1 VRCDCCTGVIGGAR
15 VTCLTCRLEDTFDTV
30 DFCDT
35 PSCTSTKVVPTG
47 MTRPHLPAHDILKLR
62 RVVHVRQFGKTYRE
76 AKRALAKARQ
86 LFPPPSETDADV
98 ENPET
103 PAPKCAVCN
112 DPVTQPCW
120 FCVQCDEPSFICN
133 SCDSDS
139 KKKIAFGY
147 HDPYAHDLVRVRE
160 LVEEVEVTLEDRLAD
175 LEQRFIQHE
184 ANMDQR
190 LGSLEAKVDD
200 RLMQV
205 DDRLMLVEKLL
216 ERVLFALEQPL
227 SR

>member
-1 VRCDCCTGVIGGAR
+1 MSRIR
-15 VTCLTCRLEDTFDTV
+15 RLPFPNV
-30 DFCDT
+30 LHA
-35 PSCTSTKVVPTG
+35 
-47 MTRPHLPAHDILKLR
+47 MILLPNRAGS
-62 RVVHVRQFGKTYRE
+62 VSNAMV
-76 AKRALAKARQ
+76 RALFRFWATRLICQ
-86 LFPPPSETDADV
+86 FS
-98 ENPET
+98 
-103 PAPKCAVCN
+103 
-112 DPVTQPCW
+112 
-120 FCVQCDEPSFICN
+120 EPSFICN
-133 SCDSDS
+133 SCDSDP
-139 KKKIAFGY
+139 KKKIVFGY

>member
-1 VRCDCCTGVIGGAR
+1 
-15 VTCLTCRLEDTFDTV
+15 
-30 DFCDT
+30 
-35 PSCTSTKVVPTG
+35 
-47 MTRPHLPAHDILKLR
+47 
-62 RVVHVRQFGKTYRE
+62 
-76 AKRALAKARQ
+76 

-103 PAPKCAVCN
+103 PAPKCAACD

-120 FCVQCDEPSFICN
+120 FCVQCDGSRTFPFWATRLICRFSEPSFICN
-133 SCDSDS
+133 SCDSDP